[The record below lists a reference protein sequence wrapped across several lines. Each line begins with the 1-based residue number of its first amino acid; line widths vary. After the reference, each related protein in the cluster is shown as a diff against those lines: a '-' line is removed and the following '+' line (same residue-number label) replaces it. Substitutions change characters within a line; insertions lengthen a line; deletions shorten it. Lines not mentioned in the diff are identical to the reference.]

1 MREVNERE
9 RARSLKVESDNR
21 KRGRKRKILYNKKCG
36 SNKNKDSMFNF
47 E

>member
-9 RARSLKVESDNR
+9 RGRSLKVESDNR

-47 E
+47 K

>member
-21 KRGRKRKILYNKKCG
+21 NRGRKMIILYNKKCG

>member
-1 MREVNERE
+1 MREVNEWE
-9 RARSLKVESDNR
+9 RGRSLKVESDNR
-21 KRGRKRKILYNKKCG
+21 KMGKKRKLLYNKKCG